1 MNAKTLPF
9 DDSIEA
15 ETWHV
20 PLFIRGRLTLQRVL
34 SGMGGWKLDPKDVP
48 LIIRLVENPK
58 YDIGLFAGNVSLFS
72 HDCIH
77 VLLGRGLLT
86 KDEAFVI
93 GFTMGS
99 TKKMFRWRKNLF
111 MFCAKYLYPEGYRF
125 GEEERL
131 VFNIALEAGKR
142 CSADLSKF
150 DFKKYKNYSL
160 DGLRSKLKIDKNFLR
175 HCYEF
180 EKKCFPKSVE
190 SQRLI

>member
-1 MNAKTLPF
+1 
-9 DDSIEA
+9 
-15 ETWHV
+15 
-20 PLFIRGRLTLQRVL
+20 
-34 SGMGGWKLDPKDVP
+34 
-48 LIIRLVENPK
+48 
-58 YDIGLFAGNVSLFS
+58 
-72 HDCIH
+72 
-77 VLLGRGLLT
+77 
-86 KDEAFVI
+86 
-93 GFTMGS
+93 
-99 TKKMFRWRKNLF
+99 

>member
-20 PLFIRGRLTLQRVL
+20 PLFIRGRLTLERVL
-34 SGMGGWKLDPKDVP
+34 SCMGGWMREPKDVP